1 MVATFRTI
9 FAALAAA
16 TAVLAADQAAA
27 PVKNYRLEPGTKIPL
42 KVIKGISSR
51 GTAEGEAVYLQTIFP
66 IVVNGKILIPV
77 DSHVAGTVTR
87 VKRAGR
93 VKGRA
98 ELFVRFDSLILPNGV
113 TRDFRSRM
121 GSVDGTVKEK
131 FDREEGKLEGD
142 TNKGGDARTIG
153 EAAAG
158 GVTAGAI
165 AGSVAGRSGMG
176 AGIGA
181 AAGAAAGVIGVILTR
196 GPDAELARG
205 TTVEMVLDRALEFDE
220 TEVPAGMRVARTA
233 EDEPPPAAKPERR
246 PLPVPGAGRIP

>member
-1 MVATFRTI
+1 MVAPILRTF
-9 FAALAAA
+9 
-16 TAVLAADQAAA
+16 AVLAAGSVLFAADDPA
-27 PVKNYRLEPGTKIPL
+27 QEKKYRLEPGTKIPL

-66 IVVNGKILIPV
+66 IVVNGKIVIPV

-121 GSVDGTVKEK
+121 GAVDGTVKEK

-142 TNKGGDARTIG
+142 TNKGNDARTIG

-158 GVTAGAI
+158 GVSAGAI
-165 AGSVAGRSGMG
+165 AGSVAGRTAMG

-205 TTVEMVLDRALEFDE
+205 TSVEMVLDRALEFSE
-220 TEVPAGMRVARTA
+220 PEVPATTRTVSRTV
-233 EDEPPPAAKPERR
+233 EEEVPAAKPARR